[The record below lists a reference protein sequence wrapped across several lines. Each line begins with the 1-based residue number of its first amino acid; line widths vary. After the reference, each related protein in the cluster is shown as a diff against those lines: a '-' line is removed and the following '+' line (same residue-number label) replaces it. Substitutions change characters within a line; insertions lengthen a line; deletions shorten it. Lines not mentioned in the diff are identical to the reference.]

1 MDNVDQKLSDLVKRS
16 QQAFGA
22 ELVSAILYG
31 SAAAGDY
38 HYGASDLN
46 VLCVL
51 KQITPHE
58 LLQSEPVFR
67 WWRESGNPPPLLLS
81 EEEVRTSSDSFPLEF
96 HDMQEQRRVLFGPD
110 VMAGLPI
117 DRSFYRAQVEHELR
131 AKQIRLRQKAA
142 EMLSDSDR
150 LIRLMVDS
158 VSTFC
163 VLARHALILSGG
175 HPRWKKKEIVDAIGD
190 ALVLNMAGFHAVL
203 SLRSEPKQKPKPDG
217 AALFSQ
223 YLKEID
229 ALVRFVDRLDAESF
243 KA

>member
-1 MDNVDQKLSDLVKRS
+1 MDTAEQKLAELVNRAR
-16 QQAFGA
+16 QAFGEQFVA
-22 ELVSAILYG
+22 AVLYG

-38 HYGASDLN
+38 HEGASDLN

-58 LLQSEPVFR
+58 LVQSEPLLR
-67 WWRESGNPPPLLLS
+67 WWRENGNPPPLLLS

-96 HDMQEQRRVLFGPD
+96 HDLQEQRRILFGPD
-110 VMAGLPI
+110 ILADLQI

-131 AKQIRLRQKAA
+131 SKQIRLRQKAA
-142 EMLSDSDR
+142 EVLSDSDR

-175 HPRWKKKEIVDAIGD
+175 HPRWKKQEVVDALGD
-190 ALVLNMAGFHAVL
+190 ALVLHMAGFNAIL
-203 SLRSEPKQKPKPDG
+203 SIRAEPKQKPKPDG
-217 AALFSQ
+217 AALFTQ
-223 YLKEID
+223 YLKEVD
-229 ALVRFVDRLDAESF
+229 ALVRFVDRLDAG
-243 KA
+243 K